1 MANCSAPG
9 AGDGTLRNVT
19 AVTEQDESASYAC
32 RFDPVRKQGSQSM
45 SHAIQFDIVVDGFR
59 IPCTASAEAGSQ
71 ARRWAGGPA
80 ADIDA
85 ALERL
90 QHAARLRFLQG
101 AAPPVLVLREHLHAA
116 GACP

>member
-1 MANCSAPG
+1 MPG
-9 AGDGTLRNVT
+9 AGDRRRRNVT
-19 AVTEQDESASYAC
+19 AVTEWEQPAGYAF

-71 ARRWAGGPA
+71 ARRSAGAPA
-80 ADIDA
+80 VDIDA

-101 AAPPVLVLREHLHAA
+101 AAPPVVVLREHLHAA
-116 GACP
+116 GDCP